1 MSHYTCLA
9 RRAAL
14 AACLLPL
21 SAFAQYSTPMRD
33 VENPDRSPYMESGSM
48 QIDLNFQNNF
58 IQLPTPPGKRYVIE
72 NVNLSCASPSTSDS
86 FPQAYLSVLK
96 MTTSSSSVGYTLSLS
111 PLVRTGPGAFG
122 GAVWTSHTIL
132 KAYSDANGFN
142 PDGSGA
148 VYVNIFHSDFTAR
161 PSCRATVT
169 GHTITP

>member
-1 MSHYTCLA
+1 MNVTRFFA
-9 RRAAL
+9 RRALL

-21 SAFAQYSTPMRD
+21 TAFAQYSTPMRD
-33 VENPDRSPYMESGSM
+33 VENPDRFPYIENGFM

-58 IQLPTPPGKRYVIE
+58 INLPTPPGKRYVIE
-72 NVNLSCASPSTSDS
+72 NVNVVCSSPSVSDS

-96 MTTSSSSVGYTLSLS
+96 MTSSTSSTGFSFGLA

-122 GAVWTSHTIL
+122 GAVWMSNTTL
-132 KAYSDANGFN
+132 KAYSDANAFN
-142 PDGSGA
+142 ADGSGA
-148 VYVNIFHSDFTAR
+148 ISLNIFHTDFTVR